1 MGEKEGWNKCVDINL
16 FGVLN
21 GITTVMSRLVY
32 SIILFSKS
40 AKNAVIFYRTP
51 ERAHEVTI
59 INVASILGLFNVQQ
73 PKGRDMY
80 LFYEMS

>member
-40 AKNAVIFYRTP
+40 AKNAVIFKPIFDLSKKSAY
-51 ERAHEVTI
+51 
-59 INVASILGLFNVQQ
+59 
-73 PKGRDMY
+73 
-80 LFYEMS
+80 

>member
-32 SIILFSKS
+32 SILYYFQNLLKM
-40 AKNAVIFYRTP
+40 
-51 ERAHEVTI
+51 
-59 INVASILGLFNVQQ
+59 L
-73 PKGRDMY
+73 
-80 LFYEMS
+80 